1 MSAHDIDRY
10 LVDLALARRL
20 ERAEARGNAEF
31 VEARARAFPE
41 IGAQW
46 IEVAGAYAM
55 YDGAGSPCTQTFGLG
70 MFDPV
75 SSAELDK
82 LEKFFLD
89 RGAEVFHEVCPL
101 ADASLVTLLNERG
114 YQPMEFSS
122 VLYRPIQAE
131 PVRRTSKADA
141 DGLGSP
147 SHQSDTDGLGGPS
160 YGDSIT
166 VRLIERG
173 EEQLWA
179 QVAARG
185 WGDESPELTDYL
197 LTLGKVT
204 AHRRNTASFL
214 AEKEG
219 QTIAAAALCL
229 FDGVALLA
237 GACTVPEWRKQ
248 GAQRALLNH
257 RLRYGTEHGCDIA
270 MVVAQPGSAS
280 QRNAER
286 QGFRIAYTRIKWRL
300 TSLQRPLPISREQ
313 GVLLG
318 QAQRRRNE

>member
-1 MSAHDIDRY
+1 MSRDETDRY

-75 SSAELDK
+75 TVAEMDK
-82 LEKFFLD
+82 LEAFFLD

-101 ADASLVTLLNERG
+101 ADVSLVTLLNERG

-122 VLYRPIQAE
+122 VLYQPIRGE
-131 PVRRTSKADA
+131 SVRRPSEADA
-141 DGLGSP
+141 DSLGR
-147 SHQSDTDGLGGPS
+147 PS
-160 YGDSIT
+160 YNDGIS
-166 VRLIERG
+166 VRLTKPG
-173 EEQLWA
+173 EEELWA
-179 QVAARG
+179 QTAARG
-185 WGDESPELTDYL
+185 WGDQAPELTEYL
-197 LTLGKVT
+197 LTLGRVT
-204 AHRRNTASFL
+204 THRRNTASFL

-219 QTIAAAALCL
+219 HVIAAAALCL

-237 GACTVPEWRKQ
+237 GACTVPEWRKL
-248 GAQRALLNH
+248 GAQRALLDH
-257 RLRYGTEHGCDIA
+257 RLRYGAEQGCDIA
-270 MVVAQPGSAS
+270 MMVAAPGSSS

-286 QGFRIAYTRIKWRL
+286 QGFRIGYTRIKWRL
-300 TSLQRPLPISREQ
+300 RS
-313 GVLLG
+313 GVSK
-318 QAQRRRNE
+318 